1 MRVDLTE
8 NTRGVAA
15 VTGRMMA
22 AVGAGLLGVAGLV
35 ALAPAASAADA
46 CSDVEVVF
54 ARGTAEPVGV
64 GRVGEAFVEALRSDL
79 PGKTVGVYAVN
90 YPASYDFLK
99 ATDGANDASS
109 YVQGIAATC
118 PNTGIVLGGYS
129 QGAAVVDIITSPP
142 GTLFGFANPM
152 PPSVVD
158 HVAAVAV
165 LGNPSH
171 RIGQP
176 LTTLSPQYGPKT
188 IDLCNGDDPVCS
200 TGDDRSAHSLY
211 VQAGLTNQAA
221 DFVAARINNRAA
233 APVTQL
239 AAE

>member
-1 MRVDLTE
+1 MRVDMTE

-15 VTGRMMA
+15 VTGRVMA

-35 ALAPAASAADA
+35 ALAPVASAADA

-64 GRVGEAFVEALRSDL
+64 GGVGEAFVEALRSEL

-99 ATDGANDASS
+99 ATDGANDASAH
-109 YVQGIAATC
+109 VQSIAATC
-118 PNTGIVLGGYS
+118 PNTSIVLGGYS

-152 PPSVVD
+152 PANVVD
-158 HVAAVAV
+158 HVTAVAV
-165 LGNPSH
+165 FGNPSH

-188 IDLCNGDDPVCS
+188 IDLCNGADPVCS
-200 TGDDRSAHSLY
+200 TGEDRSAHSLY
-211 VQAGLTNQAA
+211 VQDGLTNQAA
-221 DFVAARINNRAA
+221 DFVAGRVANPVAS
-233 APVTQL
+233 PVT
-239 AAE
+239 